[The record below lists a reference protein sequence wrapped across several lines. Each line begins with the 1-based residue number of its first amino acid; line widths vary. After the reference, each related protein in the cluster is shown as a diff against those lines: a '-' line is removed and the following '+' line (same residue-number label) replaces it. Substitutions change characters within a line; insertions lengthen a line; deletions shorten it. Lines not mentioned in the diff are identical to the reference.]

1 MRKTINL
8 HNFRQE
14 FINYGRQN
22 QFSYEGLKAL
32 FEYLEDFEDSTGT
45 EYELYVVD
53 LCLEFTEYKDQA
65 EFWKDY
71 DEEEYQTIEDIR
83 ERTDVILVGEE
94 GFIVRNF

>member
-1 MRKTINL
+1 MKKTINL

-14 FINYGRQN
+14 FINYNRQN
-22 QFSYEGLKAL
+22 YFSYEGLEAL
-32 FEYLEDFEDSTGT
+32 FNHLEEYE

-83 ERTDVILVGEE
+83 ERTEVILVGEE
-94 GFIVRNF
+94 GFIIRDF

>member
-8 HNFRQE
+8 HSFRQE
-14 FINYGRQN
+14 FINYDRQN
-22 QFSYEGLKAL
+22 YFSYEGLEAL
-32 FEYLEDFEDSTGT
+32 FNHLEDFEDSIGFWVELDVVGLCV
-45 EYELYVVD
+45 EY
-53 LCLEFTEYKDQA
+53 TEYKDQA

-94 GFIVRNF
+94 GFIIQDF